1 MVAQEEKHLMII
13 GQTVFSVRKGTE
25 HRARKALDELAGLL
39 TVAGGQRGHLILQS
53 IGMSPLASALHD
65 QVREAEL
72 DDVHFIIQSEWNSR
86 ADHDEYFG
94 SSGVQQAY
102 ATLASI
108 LTSGPYEVLYE
119 SLVELEQRSSV
130 TV

>member
-1 MVAQEEKHLMII
+1 MII

-25 HRARKALDELAGLL
+25 HRAQKALEELAGLL
-39 TVAGGQRGHLILQS
+39 AGAGGQRGHLVLRS
-53 IGMSPLASALHD
+53 VGMSPLASALHD

-72 DDVHFIIQSEWNSR
+72 GDVHFVIQSEWDTR
-86 ADHDEYFG
+86 EAHDEFYG
-94 SSGVQQAY
+94 TEGVQRAY
-102 ATLASI
+102 AMLASI

-119 SLVELEQRSSV
+119 SLVGLEQRV